1 MEINEQEK
9 SNKKSI
15 KLIKALV
22 FILMFV
28 FFVVCIIN
36 IFIPKE
42 TISEFENRKLASF
55 PVFTFNGLL
64 NGTFTKDLDNYF
76 SDNFILRDKLILLS
90 KKMDYFKS
98 ISSIVKNKEDITI
111 VLPKSGA
118 MIEIDKTAT
127 SSNIDK
133 EKDDINKFFEENSN
147 DINEVVEWKNEY
159 IIYKGIPYVSCGIS
173 IKENIEDFV
182 KVINLYKNYFPNAT
196 ISSIPVP
203 TSALVLN
210 NTKMRDVSRKIVN
223 EIELVKEKCGKYN
236 NTINVCK
243 TLLEHKDE
251 KIYFDFD
258 HHWTHLGA
266 YYAYTDFC
274 KSIGLS
280 PVPIE
285 MMEKKILNKKWQG
298 STYRFTYDERFK
310 EGSDEVIAYLP
321 TKENKMYLIDNH
333 TGVILEK
340 GSCITKE
347 KDSYIAFIGGDYPIT
362 LINVPDNPQDKNVLV
377 LKDSYGNA
385 FSTFLTEHYGNIV
398 ILDPRMVQNNILEY
412 LKEFNFSDIIF
423 IEMLNNISGVDSN
436 NRLKKIIQ

>member
-1 MEINEQEK
+1 MEVNNQ
-9 SNKKSI
+9 KKNNNVS
-15 KLIKALV
+15 KLTKALV
-22 FILMFV
+22 ILLMFI
-28 FFVVCIIN
+28 FLIVCILN
-36 IFIPKE
+36 IILPKKD
-42 TISEFENRKLASF
+42 ISEFENRKLASF

-98 ISSIVKNKEDITI
+98 ISYIVKNKEDITI

-118 MIEIDKTAT
+118 MIEMDKTAT

-182 KVINLYKNYFPNAT
+182 NVINLYKNYFPNAT

-280 PVPIE
+280 SVPIE
-285 MMEKKILNKKWQG
+285 MMEKKILNEKWQG

-310 EGSDEVIAYLP
+310 DGNDEVIAYLP

-333 TGVILEK
+333 TGAILEK
-340 GSCITKE
+340 DSCILKE

-362 LINVPDNPQDKNVLV
+362 LINIPDNPQDKNVLV

-398 ILDPRMVQNNILEY
+398 ILDPRMVQNNILDY
-412 LKEFNFSDIIF
+412 LKGFNFSDIIF

-436 NRLKKIIQ
+436 NRLKRIIE

>member
-1 MEINEQEK
+1 MEVNNQEK
-9 SNKKSI
+9 NNNAS
-15 KLIKALV
+15 KLVKALV

-28 FFVVCIIN
+28 IFVVCIIN
-36 IFIPKE
+36 IFIPKK
-42 TISEFENRKLASF
+42 TISEFENRKLVTF
-55 PVFTFNGLL
+55 PKFSLEKLIDGR
-64 NGTFTKDLDNYF
+64 FTKDLDNYF
-76 SDNFILRDKLILLS
+76 SDNFILRDRLILLS

-98 ISSIVKNKEDITI
+98 IASLIKNNEDVTI

-118 MIEIDKTAT
+118 MMEIINVSTE
-127 SSNIDK
+127 SSVDI
-133 EKDDINKFFEENSN
+133 EKDDFSKFFQENSN
-147 DINEVVEWKNEY
+147 DINEVIECENEY

-173 IKENIEDFV
+173 IKENIDDFV
-182 KVINLYKNYFPNAT
+182 KVLNLYKNYFPNAT

-203 TSALVLN
+203 TSALFLN
-210 NTKMRDVSRKIVN
+210 NTKMRDVSRKMVN
-223 EIELVKEKCGKYN
+223 DIELVKEKCGKYN

-243 TLLEHKDE
+243 TLLEHKD
-251 KIYFDFD
+251 KKVYFDFD

-285 MMEKKILNKKWQG
+285 MMEKKILNEKWQG

-310 EGSDEVIAYLP
+310 DGSDEVIAYLP

-340 GSCITKE
+340 DSCITKE

-412 LKEFNFSDIIF
+412 LKGFNFSDIIF

-436 NRLKKIIQ
+436 NRLKRIIE